1 MTDVNVFIET
11 FTHKVTTALCSVSVE
26 QIKSAIAAL
35 RACCTR
41 SGRVYVFGNGGSYAM
56 AGHWSSD
63 LNKAILY
70 RRGRKRTQSD
80 FCVVRLPMSDA
91 ELTAWANDSGYDSVF
106 AGPLMHLV
114 RPADLVIA
122 LSCSGNSLNVLNA
135 VNVAKQLAGFV
146 LDEDNGEKD
155 RHIGQRRGQNG
166 APHLGRPVECRLHPG
181 LAHFPMPKDVFKHH
195 NRVVHDIA
203 HGKRQT
209 RQHDNIQGAPQGV
222 EDDEHGNH

>member
-91 ELTAWANDSGYDSVF
+91 ELTAWANDSGYDIVF

-135 VNVAKQLAGFV
+135 VNVAKQLAVPVIGFTGFDGGELKKISDISIHVQTEKSEYAAVESVHATV
-146 LDEDNGEKD
+146 LNLLTDFFNTNDST
-155 RHIGQRRGQNG
+155 
-166 APHLGRPVECRLHPG
+166 
-181 LAHFPMPKDVFKHH
+181 LA
-195 NRVVHDIA
+195 I
-203 HGKRQT
+203 
-209 RQHDNIQGAPQGV
+209 
-222 EDDEHGNH
+222 

>member
-135 VNVAKQLAGFV
+135 VNVAKQLAVPVIGFTGF
-146 LDEDNGEKD
+146 DGGELKKFL
-155 RHIGQRRGQNG
+155 IFQFM
-166 APHLGRPVECRLHPG
+166 CRQKSRSMLR
-181 LAHFPMPKDVFKHH
+181 LKAF
-195 NRVVHDIA
+195 
-203 HGKRQT
+203 T
-209 RQHDNIQGAPQGV
+209 RQS
-222 EDDEHGNH
+222 

>member
-135 VNVAKQLAGFV
+135 VNVAKQLAVPVIGFTGFDGGELKKISDISIHVQTEKSEYAAVESVHATV
-146 LDEDNGEKD
+146 LNLLTDFFNTNDST
-155 RHIGQRRGQNG
+155 
-166 APHLGRPVECRLHPG
+166 
-181 LAHFPMPKDVFKHH
+181 LA
-195 NRVVHDIA
+195 I
-203 HGKRQT
+203 
-209 RQHDNIQGAPQGV
+209 
-222 EDDEHGNH
+222 